1 MLQLLKLLQVIVMAA
16 FEICG
21 LALIVLAVCFFWW
34 RDKRDEDFAELV
46 ERWREEQTRR
56 ERTAQ
61 EQPRNEQSRS
71 EQVMQEQPS
80 KHVQAVQQ
88 PSQNEQRQD
97 EWAAL
102 NRLRDEI
109 ERRERQANQRGAEPV
124 LKNGVY
130 RRKQALF
137 GPWPL
142 FLHQN
147 DEQYARYVRSRCQ
160 QIQLKLED
168 DHPYTIIGTSGEYKT
183 SLRSC
188 TCMDFRKNLQ
198 GLVPCKHMYFLARQ
212 CGYDVDAIFA
222 NYQENARR

>member
-1 MLQLLKLLQVIVMAA
+1 MQLLKLLQVIVMAA

-46 ERWREEQTRR
+46 ERRREEQSRR
-56 ERTAQ
+56 ERT
-61 EQPRNEQSRS
+61 
-71 EQVMQEQPS
+71 MQKHPS
-80 KHVQAVQQ
+80 KHVRAAQQ

-102 NRLRDEI
+102 YRLRDEI
-109 ERRERQANQRGAEPV
+109 ERRERQANQRGAEPAPR
-124 LKNGVY
+124 NGVY

-137 GPWPL
+137 GPWAL

-160 QIQLKLED
+160 QLQLKLED
-168 DHPYTIIGTSGEYKT
+168 DLPYTIIGTTGEYKT

-188 TCMDFRKNLQ
+188 TCMDFRKNQQ
-198 GLVPCKHMYFLARQ
+198 GLAPCKHMYFLARQ

-222 NYQENARR
+222 NYQEYARR

>member
-1 MLQLLKLLQVIVMAA
+1 MQLLKLLQVILMAA

-21 LALIVLAVCFFWW
+21 LALIVLAVRFFWW

-46 ERWREEQTRR
+46 ERWREERIR
-56 ERTAQ
+56 SERTAQ
-61 EQPRNEQSRS
+61 EQPRNEQSMS
-71 EQVMQEQPS
+71 EQVKQEQPS
-80 KHVQAVQQ
+80 KHVQAAQQ
-88 PSQNEQRQD
+88 PSQNEQKQD

-102 NRLRDEI
+102 NRLRGEI

-188 TCMDFRKNLQ
+188 TCMDFRKNQQ
-198 GLVPCKHMYFLARQ
+198 GLAPCKHMYFLARQ

-222 NYQENARR
+222 NYQENTRR

>member
-1 MLQLLKLLQVIVMAA
+1 MQLLKLLQVILMAT

-21 LALIVLAVCFFWW
+21 LALIVLAVRFFWW

-46 ERWREEQTRR
+46 ERWREKQTQS

-61 EQPRNEQSRS
+61 EQPRNKQFRS
-71 EQVMQEQPS
+71 KQVMQEHPS
-80 KHVQAVQQ
+80 KHVRAVQR

-109 ERRERQANQRGAEPV
+109 ERRERHANQHGAEPV
-124 LKNGVY
+124 LNNGVY
-130 RRKQALF
+130 RWKQAQF

-168 DHPYTIIGTSGEYKT
+168 DHTYTIIGTSGEYKT

-188 TCMDFRKNLQ
+188 TCMDFRKNQQ
-198 GLVPCKHMYFLARQ
+198 GLAPCKHMYFLARQ

>member
-1 MLQLLKLLQVIVMAA
+1 MQLLKLLQVILMAA

-21 LALIVLAVCFFWW
+21 LVLIVLAVRFFWW

-46 ERWREEQTRR
+46 ERRREEQTRS
-56 ERTAQ
+56 EQTAQ
-61 EQPRNEQSRS
+61 EQLRNQQSRS

-80 KHVQAVQQ
+80 KRVPTPQELL
-88 PSQNEQRQD
+88 QNEQRQD

-109 ERRERQANQRGAEPV
+109 ERRERQANPRGAKPI

-160 QIQLKLED
+160 PIQLKLED

-198 GLVPCKHMYFLARQ
+198 GLAPCKHMYFLARQ
-212 CGYDVDAIFA
+212 CGYEVDAIFV
-222 NYQENARR
+222 NYQEKARR

>member
-1 MLQLLKLLQVIVMAA
+1 MQLLKLLQVIVMSA

-21 LALIVLAVCFFWW
+21 LALVVLAVRFFWW

-46 ERWREEQTRR
+46 ERWREEQTRS

-61 EQPRNEQSRS
+61 EQPRNEQSMS
-71 EQVMQEQPS
+71 EQAKQEQPS
-80 KHVQAVQQ
+80 KHVRAAQQ
-88 PSQNEQRQD
+88 PAQNEQKQD

-130 RRKQALF
+130 RRKQAPF

-168 DHPYTIIGTSGEYKT
+168 EQPYTIIGTSGEY
-183 SLRSC
+183 
-188 TCMDFRKNLQ
+188 
-198 GLVPCKHMYFLARQ
+198 
-212 CGYDVDAIFA
+212 
-222 NYQENARR
+222 